1 MTNRA
6 KDSDENNKEKL
17 RQLARHKYRRSS
29 EE

>member
-17 RQLARHKYRRSS
+17 RQLARHKYRRLS